1 MPHEDSGLGGVDIAA
16 VDGISPPGPAGV
28 LDALAAT
35 ALARSAGVRAEDIAE
50 ALRGFTVS
58 AHRGQVVHS
67 AGGVDWIDDSKA
79 TNPHAADAALRGHES
94 VVWVAGGQLKGAD
107 VGQLISDHAHRMR
120 AAVVLGVDGQVI
132 AEALADAVP
141 GLPVT
146 VIGETDPATA
156 MAQACSAAAGAAQ
169 PGDVVLLAPA
179 AASLD
184 MFTGMAQRGD
194 FFADGARAATATGD
208 ETS

>member
-1 MPHEDSGLGGVDIAA
+1 M
-16 VDGISPPGPAGV
+16 
-28 LDALAAT
+28 
-35 ALARSAGVRAEDIAE
+35 
-50 ALRGFTVS
+50 
-58 AHRGQVVHS
+58 
-67 AGGVDWIDDSKA
+67 
-79 TNPHAADAALRGHES
+79 
-94 VVWVAGGQLKGAD
+94 WVAGGQLKRAD